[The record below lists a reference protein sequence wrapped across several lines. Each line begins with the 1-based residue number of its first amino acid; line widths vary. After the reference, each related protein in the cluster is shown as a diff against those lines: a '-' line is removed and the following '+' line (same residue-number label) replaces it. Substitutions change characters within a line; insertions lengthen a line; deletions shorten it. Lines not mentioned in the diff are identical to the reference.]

1 MVDYRSLL
9 NGFQGATEETPF
21 GPEALV
27 YKVGG
32 KMFAIL
38 TADETPQRLS
48 LKGPPERNRELRA
61 LYPAI
66 TPGYY
71 LNKTHWNTIA
81 IDGTVEELLV
91 RELID
96 ESYALIVA
104 SLPKKLRPIR
114 A

>member
-1 MVDYRSLL
+1 MTDWQNTLKSYK
-9 NGFQGATEETPF
+9 GAAEETPF

-38 TADETPQRLS
+38 APDETPQRLS

-71 LNKTHWNTIA
+71 LNKTHWNTIT
-81 IDGTVEELLV
+81 IDGTVEEPLI

-104 SLPKKLRPIR
+104 ALPKKLRP
-114 A
+114 